1 MTMATVPLR
10 VGLIGA
16 GFIATWHAQTINSL
30 AGVKLIAVCDK
41 SASAATTLAD
51 QFGAKAYT
59 DLDQMIAAENLD
71 AVHILTPPD
80 SHADLA
86 AKCVAADLHCFVEK
100 PVGVSAKQTA
110 AMVQAGRDANRLVAA
125 GHNFLGMPGYAR
137 LKKVAQSGDLGRI
150 STAEF
155 HWCFPLSPL
164 RSGPFGLWLLREPG
178 NLLLELGPHLFAFA
192 TDLFGPVEVT
202 HLALSKPITLPD
214 GAVRHQGWRLLAR
227 AGDVDVTFNISVVET
242 IDDRSVVL
250 RGSSA
255 QARFDYAAD
264 ALVVRREN
272 TADLVFNPLRVQAAQ
287 AWQHLREGGVNF
299 ARQLL
304 SLNRKSPYGTSFAGA
319 IGSFYESLRDGKP
332 LDPRFDMQTAQVV
345 MQSIDNALT
354 LMPAPPPI
362 TRPTGTPQPTVM
374 VIGGTGFIGRALTR
388 ALVAKGHDVRV
399 LSRGRTDPF
408 ADIADHVE
416 TEAVAMHDTD
426 GLAQAM
432 EGIDTVYNLAKS
444 VDHTWEDALVN
455 DVGVSVGV
463 AEAAMKAGIRRLI
476 YTGTIA
482 SYDMSNPRGTITEQ
496 TPFADDMRDRNIYA
510 RSKAACEHR
519 LLQMHAEQ
527 GLPVVIARPGIV
539 VGHGGPLQHWGIG
552 RWHGAGAV
560 RIWGQGRNALPFV
573 LIDDLTDGLICMM
586 EKDGIAGESY
596 NLVGDGMLSA
606 WDYFAAIHELTGAR
620 LNVSTSSLHAL
631 FAADMVKHALKVN
644 VLRRKGLSRASLKDW
659 KSRAHLT
666 PFDNAKPKVELGW
679 APQTDRASL
688 IAGAIKDTSL
698 FGF

>member
-1 MTMATVPLR
+1 MATAPLR

-16 GFIATWHAQTINSL
+16 GFIATWHAETIKSL
-30 AGVKLIAVCDK
+30 AGVRLVAVCDM
-41 SASAATTLAD
+41 STSAATALAD
-51 QFGAKAYT
+51 GFGAKAYT

-86 AKCVAADLHCFVEK
+86 VKCAAADLHCFVEK
-100 PVGVSAKQTA
+100 PVGVSARQTA
-110 AMVQAGRDANRLVAA
+110 AMVQAGRDADRLMAA
-125 GHNFLGMPGYAR
+125 GHNFLGLPGYAR
-137 LKKVAQSGDLGRI
+137 LKKAAHSGDLGRI
-150 STAEF
+150 STAEIN
-155 HWCFPLSPL
+155 WCFPLSPL

-202 HLALSKPITLPD
+202 HLALSKPIALPD
-214 GAVRHQGWRLLAR
+214 GAIRHQGWRLLAR
-227 AGDVDVTFNISVVET
+227 AGDVDVTINISVVET
-242 IDDRSVVL
+242 VDDRSVVL

-264 ALVVRREN
+264 TLVVRREN
-272 TADLVFNPLRVQAAQ
+272 TSDLVVNPLREQTAL

-304 SLNRKSPYGTSFAGA
+304 SLNRKSPYGISFAGA
-319 IGSFYESLRDGKP
+319 IGSFYDSLRDGKP

-345 MQSIDNALT
+345 MQSIDDALT
-354 LMPAPPPI
+354 FLPAHPPL
-362 TRPTGTPQPTVM
+362 TRPAGTPEPTVM

-388 ALVAKGHDVRV
+388 ALVAMGHDVRV
-399 LSRGRTDPF
+399 LSRGRSGPF

-416 TEAVAMHDTD
+416 TKAVSMHDTD
-426 GLAQAM
+426 GLARAM

-455 DVGVSVGV
+455 DIGVCVGVG
-463 AEAAMKAGIRRLI
+463 EAAMEAGVRRLI

-482 SYDMSNPRGTITEQ
+482 SYDMSDPCGTITEQ
-496 TPFADDMRDRNIYA
+496 MPFADDMRDRNIYA

-519 LLQMHAEQ
+519 LMQMHAEQ

-560 RIWGQGRNALPFV
+560 RIWGHGRNILPFV
-573 LIDDLTDGLICMM
+573 LIDDLTDGLIRMM
-586 EKDGIAGESY
+586 DKDGIAGESY
-596 NLVGDGMLSA
+596 NLVGDRMLSA
-606 WDYFAAIHELTGAR
+606 CDYFAAIHEVMGVR

-631 FAADMVKHALKVN
+631 FAADAVKYALKVT
-644 VLRRKGLSRASLKDW
+644 VLRRKGLLRASLKDW

-679 APQTDRASL
+679 APQTDRATL
-688 IAGAIKDTSL
+688 IAGAIKDANL